1 MAKILTR
8 LGTRCVE
15 HPHRPTERLC
25 DRCGRPFCAPC
36 LVPGPRAADGTRE
49 WCCRPCRDARRAERA
64 ATPAARSWRGR
75 AARAGRGALVLLP
88 VLVAAGAA
96 AVALTLA
103 VRTYRPGAAVPLA
116 ACGELSRIRSVG
128 AIGTQAAEDALNV
141 LAYPQRAEVRL
152 AAGSARPRRTAPPGQ
167 MAPWGPWWTSARVA
181 GAPPGPRRC
190 PWRSSWTPGVRARPC
205 SAWRCGRTRGHPAA
219 WVRDF
224 EALASPS
231 ADGDDF
237 LPVPLDRP
245 GRLRETTEPQWFEV
259 QRPAPGRRG
268 PRSLTWCRCAGCAC
282 ASSRLTATPP
292 GAHRLQ
298 GGHGDAPGGVALGE
312 VAAYGP
318 DLEVVLA
325 HPSGPGGEDL
335 DRFVFGPAEIR
346 ALALQPK
353 FVLFLNRTR
362 TSPHTLVSVGQTR
375 NLEVTIPPGEA
386 RAVQFTAGAPGRYEF
401 YCRVPG
407 HARLGLAGT
416 IVVR

>member
-1 MAKILTR
+1 
-8 LGTRCVE
+8 
-15 HPHRPTERLC
+15 
-25 DRCGRPFCAPC
+25 
-36 LVPGPRAADGTRE
+36 
-49 WCCRPCRDARRAERA
+49 
-64 ATPAARSWRGR
+64 
-75 AARAGRGALVLLP
+75 

-96 AVALTLA
+96 AAVLALA

-116 ACGELSRIRSVG
+116 ACGELTRIRSVG
-128 AIGTQAAEDALNV
+128 AIGTQAAEDAVNV

-152 AAGSARPRRTAPPGQ
+152 GAGGAAGAAAALVDECQSGWRSAGPQALPVEVVLDTRRDG
-167 MAPWGPWWTSARVA
+167 SAVQRLA
-181 GAPPGPRRC
+181 LWQDPGAP
-190 PWRSSWTPGVRARPC
+190 
-205 SAWRCGRTRGHPAA
+205 RGA

-237 LPVPLDRP
+237 QAIPLDRP

-259 QRPAPGRRG
+259 QRPAPGATGAPFPDVVPLRRLRLRLLSTYGDPAGG
-268 PRSLTWCRCAGCAC
+268 PAV
-282 ASSRLTATPP
+282 AT
-292 GAHRLQ
+292 GA
-298 GGHGDAPGGVALGE
+298 APGGVALGE

-325 HPSGPGGEDL
+325 HPTALGGEDL
-335 DRFVFGPAEIR
+335 DRFVVGPAEIR

-375 NLEVTIPPGEA
+375 NFEVTIPPGEA

-407 HARLGLAGT
+407 HDRLGLSGS

>member
-25 DRCGRPFCAPC
+25 DRCGRPFCAQC

-49 WCCRPCRDARRAERA
+49 WCCRPCRDARRAEHAA
-64 ATPAARSWRGR
+64 ATAARSFRGR
-75 AARAGRGALVLLP
+75 AAWAGRGALVRLP
-88 VLVAAGAA
+88 ALVAA
-96 AVALTLA
+96 AVAALALALA
-103 VRTYRPGAAVPLA
+103 VRTYRPGGAVPLA
-116 ACGELSRIRSVG
+116 ACGELTRVRSVG
-128 AIGTQAAEDALNV
+128 AIGTQAAEDAVNV
-141 LAYPQRAEVRL
+141 LAYPQRAEVHPAAGGDGRGTDGTDGTAAAL
-152 AAGSARPRRTAPPGQ
+152 VDECQSGWRTAGPQPLPAEVVFDTGRAGSAVQRLALWQDP
-167 MAPWGPWWTSARVA
+167 
-181 GAPPGPRRC
+181 GAP
-190 PWRSSWTPGVRARPC
+190 
-205 SAWRCGRTRGHPAA
+205 RGA

-224 EALASPS
+224 ELLASPS

-259 QRPAPGRRG
+259 QRPAPSATGAPFPDVVQLRRLRLRVLSTYGDPTDGEPAGR
-268 PRSLTWCRCAGCAC
+268 PAA
-282 ASSRLTATPP
+282 AA
-292 GAHRLQ
+292 
-298 GGHGDAPGGVALGE
+298 GVALGE

-325 HPSGPGGEDL
+325 HPAGLGGEDL
-335 DRFVFGPAEIR
+335 ARFVFGPAEIR

-375 NLEVTIPPGEA
+375 NFEVTIPPGEA
-386 RAVQFTAGAPGRYEF
+386 RSVQFTAGAPGRYEF

-407 HARLGLAGT
+407 HDRLGLTGS

>member
-49 WCCRPCRDARRAERA
+49 WCCRPCRAARRAESA
-64 ATPAARSWRGR
+64 AALAARSWRGR
-75 AARAGRGALVLLP
+75 AAWAGRGALALVPLLA
-88 VLVAAGAA
+88 AAGAVA
-96 AVALTLA
+96 AALALA
-103 VRTYRPGAAVPLA
+103 VRADRPGAAVPLA
-116 ACGELSRIRSVG
+116 ACGELTRIRSVG
-128 AIGTQAAEDALNV
+128 AIGTQAAEDAVNV

-152 AAGSARPRRTAPPGQ
+152 GAGGAGPGADGTAAALVDECQSGWRSAGPRALPVEVVLDTRRPGSAVQRLALWQDP
-167 MAPWGPWWTSARVA
+167 
-181 GAPPGPRRC
+181 GAP
-190 PWRSSWTPGVRARPC
+190 
-205 SAWRCGRTRGHPAA
+205 RGA

-237 LPVPLDRP
+237 QAIPLDRP

-259 QRPAPGRRG
+259 QRPAPGATGASFPDVVPLRRLRLRLLSTYGDPAGG
-268 PRSLTWCRCAGCAC
+268 PAV
-282 ASSRLTATPP
+282 AT
-292 GAHRLQ
+292 GA
-298 GGHGDAPGGVALGE
+298 APGGVALGE

-325 HPSGPGGEDL
+325 HPTALGGEDL
-335 DRFVFGPAEIR
+335 DRFVVGPAEIR

-375 NLEVTIPPGEA
+375 NFEVTIPPGEA

-407 HARLGLAGT
+407 HDRLGLSGS